1 MGGAIEPGSRFGD
14 LEIERELGHGAYGVV
29 YLAHDTLIGRPV
41 ALKVL
46 RLPDALPEQAERRRI
61 LDEARLIGK
70 LTGPN
75 IATLYRVHPLPGDEG
90 WIFEME
96 YVEGGSL
103 QDALGLSRRLPPA
116 DATRIVQGVL
126 TGLQEAHGRGIVH
139 GDVKPG
145 NLLLTRDGTVKLVD
159 FGLARI
165 VGDISFSHSDS
176 LELIGT
182 PLYMAPEVV
191 MGEPPSTASDLW
203 STGVVL
209 YRMLSGTVPFPGRT
223 LPALFHAIENADPP
237 PLDPALPPAVV
248 DLTLRCLAKPARLRP
263 ATCAEALIALTPS
276 AVARPAAPPASPP
289 APTPML
295 FGRDAILRT
304 LQEAAHGVAE
314 GAGRTVLLSGEAG
327 MGKTALALHT
337 AAFTRRFDFVW
348 IDARVTELEG
358 LVRPLLSGLRDVLAR
373 RQSSSQILE
382 SKLFGTATDLLRH
395 LMEESIR
402 IESRQQILWGIEQ
415 LFLTLANEQP
425 VGILIE
431 DIHQAHVEDR
441 EILREIV
448 RRLRA
453 ARVLVLLTCRS
464 LASAGPA
471 LAQGACDALEELA
484 ADEGS
489 ILHLPLGPLGPDAV
503 EAALRSRAGNA
514 RISPEVLRHVLQ
526 VAEGNPLFTIELF
539 RHLLETH
546 AVEKVED
553 LVRPGAAWA
562 RTTLP
567 RRLRELVLL
576 RLRGLPE
583 DHRALLDVAA
593 VDGLEFDGPS
603 LAAVLDRPLL
613 DVLRALQEVYRRT
626 GLVVPRTEG
635 YRFANAVL
643 QEGTYEEL
651 APDLR
656 RVLHQRLA
664 EHLETQPDALPE
676 RLGMHWERTGRAERA
691 RPHLLRAARR
701 ALDRQEQLRAI
712 DFTRRAGL
720 APERLDAALAAAHAE
735 LLLDVVGSYLD
746 LGGLQEAETILLR
759 LREAAEAEPERTLA
773 MQVLVR
779 QAAMHYQ
786 SRGLVGVNEADV
798 RLAAERLAPS
808 VHQARA
814 FYLLGQMAK
823 NRGDLDEAEPNF
835 RRAHRIAVGCAAHGL
850 HASAL
855 DQLGSVAL
863 RRGRFGDAEALYGDA
878 VRICATAGQRTNATV
893 SDVNR
898 AFAALHQGR
907 LEGLPERLDGC
918 IDILIGEGASRLAA
932 RARLHQ
938 TYGRYALGDLRGAED
953 ALADALPALRHARY
967 LMALLPATIEH
978 AHLATVLG
986 NLDLA
991 EQTLAETRRLAEL
1004 TQDDAHRSYAEAVTC
1019 HVLCHRGDTPA
1030 ALRAAEHAVEMARRP
1045 IDYPART
1052 RVVLWVAEA
1061 VVYGL
1066 PADPLPA
1073 AESLLHDPRLAE
1085 APIEVPL
1092 HVCRGAAAFAA
1103 AEGDPDLLE
1112 AAAAALRGPGVG
1124 PRRAALHVLAAL
1136 FLAEAGLRRDQP
1148 AAAGQEAEEGLR
1160 RATELGHVWLEAH
1173 LRRLLVERLSADD
1186 HVRPLRQLVR
1196 RLGAHIGVPDE
1207 RRRFLR
1213 RWSNG

>member
-1 MGGAIEPGSRFGD
+1 MGAIEPGSRFGD

-46 RLPDALPEQAERRRI
+46 RLPDAAPEHAERRRI
-61 LDEARLIGK
+61 LEEARLIGK

-90 WIFEME
+90 WVFEME
-96 YVEGGSL
+96 YVGSGSL
-103 QDALGLSRRLPPA
+103 QDMLGLSRRLPPA

-145 NLLLTRDGTVKLVD
+145 NVLLTRDRTVKLVD

-165 VGDISFSHSDS
+165 VGDISLSHSDS

-191 MGEPPSTASDLW
+191 MGEPPSIASDLW

-209 YRMLSGTVPFPGRT
+209 YRMLSGRVPFPGQT

-237 PLDPALPPAVV
+237 PLDPALPPALV
-248 DLTLRCLAKPARLRP
+248 DLTMRCLAKPSGLRP
-263 ATCAEALIALTPS
+263 ASCAEALADLTPS
-276 AVARPAAPPASPP
+276 AVAPPAETAPRPAP
-289 APTPML
+289 APLL
-295 FGRDAILRT
+295 FGRDTACRSLR
-304 LQEAAHGVAE
+304 EAARGVAE
-314 GAGRTVLLSGEAG
+314 GTGKAVLLSGEAG
-327 MGKTALALHT
+327 MGKTALAHHT
-337 AAFTRRFDFVW
+337 AAFTRRHNFVW

-358 LVRPLLSGLRDVLAR
+358 LVRPLLTGLRDVLAR
-373 RQSSSQILE
+373 RESSSQILE

-415 LFLTLANEQP
+415 LFATLAEEQP

-431 DIHQAHVEDR
+431 DAHLAHAEDR
-441 EILREIV
+441 DLLREIV

-453 ARVLVLLTCRS
+453 ARVLLLLTYRS
-464 LASAGPA
+464 LAAEGPA
-471 LAQGACDALEELA
+471 LAKEKENALEDLA

-489 ILHLPLGPLGPDAV
+489 ILHFPLGPLGPDAV
-503 EAALRSRAGNA
+503 EAALRSRAENA
-514 RISPEVLRHVLQ
+514 RIAPEVLRHVLR

-546 AVEKVED
+546 AVEKEED
-553 LVRPGAAWA
+553 LVRPGAAWT

-583 DHRALLDVAA
+583 DYRALLDVAA
-593 VDGLEFDGPS
+593 VDGVSFDGPA

-613 DVLRALQEVYRRT
+613 DVLRALQEVYRRS
-626 GLVVPRTEG
+626 GLVVPRAQG
-635 YRFANAVL
+635 FRFANAVL

-664 EHLETQPDALPE
+664 EYLETQPDVLPE
-676 RLGMHWERTGRAERA
+676 RLGMHWERTGQAERA
-691 RPHLLRAARR
+691 RPHLLQAARR
-701 ALDRQEQLRAI
+701 ALERQEQLRAI

-720 APERLDAALAAAHAE
+720 APKQLDAALAAAHAE
-735 LLLDVVGSYLD
+735 LLLDVIGSYLD
-746 LGGLQEAETILLR
+746 LGRIEEAETTFLR
-759 LREAAEAEPERTLA
+759 LREAAEQDATLA

-798 RLAAERLAPS
+798 RRAAERLAPS

-823 NRGDLDEAEPNF
+823 YRGDLDEAEPNF
-835 RRAHRIAVGCAAHGL
+835 RQADRIAVGCAAHGL

-863 RRGRFGDAEALYGDA
+863 RRGRWREAEALYADA
-878 VRICATAGQRTNATV
+878 VRICAVTGQRTNATV
-893 SDVNR
+893 SDINR
-898 AFAALHQGR
+898 AFAAFHQGR
-907 LEGLPERLDGC
+907 IQGLPERLDGC
-918 IDILIGEGASRLAA
+918 IDILTGEGASRLAA
-932 RARLHQ
+932 HARIHQ
-938 TYGRYALGDLRGAED
+938 AHYRYALGDRRGAED
-953 ALADALPALRHARY
+953 ALADALPTLRRARY
-967 LMALLPATIEH
+967 LMGLLPATIER
-978 AHLATVLG
+978 AHMATVLG

-1004 TQDDAHRSYAEAVTC
+1004 TEDHAQRSYAEAVTC
-1019 HVLCHRGDTPA
+1019 HVACHRGDTPA
-1030 ALRAAEHAVEMARRP
+1030 AQRAAARAIEMASRP
-1045 IDYPART
+1045 TDYPART
-1052 RVVLWVAEA
+1052 RVALWVAEA

-1073 AESLLHDPRLAE
+1073 AEALLRDPRLAA
-1085 APIEVPL
+1085 APNDLPL
-1092 HVCRGAAAFAA
+1092 HVCRGAAAHAA
-1103 AEGDPDLLE
+1103 AEGDPDSLE

-1124 PRRAALHVLAAL
+1124 PRRAALRVLAAL
-1136 FLAEAGLRRDQP
+1136 FLAEARLRRDHP
-1148 AAAGQEAEEGLR
+1148 AEARREAEEGLLG
-1160 RATELGHVWLEAH
+1160 AAALGHVWLEAH

-1186 HVRPLRQLVR
+1186 HAQPLALLVR
-1196 RLGAHIGVPDE
+1196 KLGARLGSPDE
-1207 RRRFLR
+1207 RHHFLQ
-1213 RWSNG
+1213 RWSSS